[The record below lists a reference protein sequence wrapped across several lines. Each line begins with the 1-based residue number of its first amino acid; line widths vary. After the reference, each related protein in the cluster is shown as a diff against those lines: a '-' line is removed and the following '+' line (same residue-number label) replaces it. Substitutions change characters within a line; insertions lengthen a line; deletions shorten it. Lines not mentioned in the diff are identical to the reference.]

1 MINLKDFNLS
11 TIRGRITLL
20 AAGAVVT
27 LAIVGAFGMFQLH
40 TLSREATH
48 STERDYTT
56 IRLLKSVAEAR
67 HYFQSQVQEWKDT
80 LLRGND
86 PALYQHHF
94 SAFQKDHAAVD
105 NELKETR
112 ELVAQS
118 NLPNLANILTVAD
131 VDELVKLH
139 DELHDRYMAAIA
151 NYNPSHPAAGQ
162 EVDRT
167 IRGVDR
173 SFTAKLN
180 KIGDAVSE
188 YGKKEGE
195 ASQAHIADTI
205 GTTYWLT
212 VIALVLSIPLLA
224 VLGFFIARGI
234 LGNLASF
241 QGTIDQIQ
249 GGDYSARANIKTRD
263 ELGQLA
269 SAFNALLDGR
279 VETLANIQRENEK
292 LNESVLDLLRAVAQ
306 LSRKDLTVRIP
317 VSEDVTGAVSDAL
330 NLLAGETA
338 KVLQDVSNIS
348 AEVTAASLEV
358 QKQSDTMLL
367 NASRE
372 REEVDST
379 AQSLSHAAEA
389 MRQIADL
396 ALRTNEAADHAIRS
410 TQTALASVT
419 NTVSG
424 INSTR
429 DVIRETEKRIKRLG
443 ERSQE
448 ISGVVNLINTIA
460 ERTHILALNASMHA
474 ASAGEAGRG
483 FAVVADEVQRLAENA
498 RQATQQIAAL
508 VNNIQV
514 ETSDTVNTM
523 NSVIT
528 QIVEGSRL
536 AEQAGEQ
543 MQVTQKTTSD
553 LVSSVRQIA
562 ATSSEQIQV
571 SQELVQLASMIR
583 DNSQKTSEQLM
594 AQSSNTNSLV
604 EYAKQLLASV
614 RVFKLPA

>member
-1 MINLKDFNLS
+1 MTSIKDLNLS
-11 TIRGRITLL
+11 TIRAKITLL
-20 AAGAVVT
+20 SAGSVIL
-27 LAIVGAFGMFQLH
+27 LAIIGAFSVFQLYG
-40 TLSREATH
+40 LAGDATR
-48 STERDYTT
+48 STENDYLSM
-56 IRLLKSVAEAR
+56 RLLKSTTEVR

-86 PALYQHHF
+86 AALYAHHF
-94 SAFQKDHAAVD
+94 DAFEKDNSAVAR
-105 NELKETR
+105 ELAETR
-112 ELVAQS
+112 TLAVQ
-118 NLPNLANILTVAD
+118 ANIPNVLSPQD
-131 VDELVKLH
+131 LDELLKLH
-139 DELHDRYMAAIA
+139 EELHQRYLDAIR

-173 SFTAKLN
+173 AFTEKLN
-180 KIGDAVSE
+180 KIADGISVYAKHS
-188 YGKKEGE
+188 GE
-195 ASQAHIADTI
+195 ESRRQISANA
-205 GTTYWLT
+205 TTTLWLT
-212 VIALVLSIPLLA
+212 LIALLLA
-224 VLGFFIARGI
+224 IPVLAALGFFIARGI
-234 LGNLASF
+234 LRNLASF
-241 QGTIDQIQ
+241 QGTISQIQ
-249 GGDYSARANIKTRD
+249 AGDYSARANARTGD
-263 ELGQLA
+263 ELGELA
-269 SAFNALLDGR
+269 GAFNELLDGR

-306 LSRKDLTVRIP
+306 LARKDLTVKIP

-330 NLLAGETA
+330 NLLSSETA
-338 KVLQDVSNIS
+338 KVLLDVSNIS
-348 AEVTAASLEV
+348 ADVTSASLEV
-358 QKQSDTMLL
+358 QKQSDNMLL
-367 NASRE
+367 R
-372 REEVDST
+372 
-379 AQSLSHAAEA
+379 AAEERAEVEDTTRALSDAARA
-389 MRQIADL
+389 MTEIAAL
-396 ALRTNEAADHAIRS
+396 AQQTNEAADAAIRT
-410 TQTALASVT
+410 TQGALASVT
-419 NTVSG
+419 DTVSG

-523 NSVIT
+523 NTVIS

-536 AEQAGEQ
+536 AEQAGAQ
-543 MQVTQKTTSD
+543 MQLTQQTTSE

-562 ATSSEQIQV
+562 STSGEQIRV
-571 SQELVQLASMIR
+571 SQELVNLAAAIKG
-583 DNSQKTSEQLM
+583 NSERTSEQLIE
-594 AQSSNTNSLV
+594 QSNNTNSLV

-614 RVFKLPA
+614 RVFKLPG

>member
-1 MINLKDFNLS
+1 MINIKDFNLS
-11 TIRGRITLL
+11 TIRGRISLL
-20 AAGAVVT
+20 AAGAVVLLT
-27 LAIVGAFGMFQLH
+27 IVGAFSMYQLN
-40 TLSREATH
+40 TLSNEAKA
-48 STERDYTT
+48 SADSDYTT
-56 IRLLKSVAEAR
+56 IRLLKSITEAR

-86 PALYQHHF
+86 AGLYNHHF
-94 SAFQKDHAAVD
+94 SAFQKDHASVN

-112 ELVAQS
+112 SLVEK
-118 NLPNLANILTVAD
+118 ANIPSLLTVQD
-131 VDELVKLH
+131 VDELLRLH
-139 DELHDRYMAAIA
+139 NELHDKYMGAIA
-151 NYNPSHPAAGQ
+151 HYDPSHPTAGQ

-173 SFTAKLN
+173 SFTHRLDQIAESIADYSKR
-180 KIGDAVSE
+180 A
-188 YGKKEGE
+188 GE
-195 ASQAHIADTI
+195 ASQARIAAKTAFSFWA
-205 GTTYWLT
+205 TLL
-212 VIALVLSIPLLA
+212 ALVLAIPLLA
-224 VLGFFIARGI
+224 VIGFMIARGI
-234 LGNLASF
+234 LRGLAKF
-241 QGTIDQIQ
+241 QGTIDRIQ
-249 GGDYSARANIKTRD
+249 AGDYSARADASTRD

-269 SAFNALLDGR
+269 TAFNELLDGR
-279 VETLANIQRENEK
+279 VETLANIERENEK
-292 LNESVLDLLRAVAQ
+292 LNESVLDLLRAVALLAQ
-306 LSRKDLTVRIP
+306 KDLTVKVP

-330 NLLAGETA
+330 NLLTVETA
-338 KVLQDVSNIS
+338 KVLQDVSDIS
-348 AEVTAASLEV
+348 AEVTSASMSV
-358 QKQSDTMLL
+358 QKQSDDMLL
-367 NASRE
+367 NASKE
-372 REEVDST
+372 REEVDNT
-379 AQSLSHAAEA
+379 TQSLAHAAQA
-389 MRQIADL
+389 MQQIADL
-396 ALRTNEAADHAIRS
+396 ALRTNEAADNAIRS
-410 TQTALASVT
+410 TQTALSSVT

-523 NSVIT
+523 NTVIT

-543 MQVTQKTTSD
+543 MQLTQQTTSD

-562 ATSSEQIQV
+562 ASSSDQIRV
-571 SQELVQLASMIR
+571 GQELVDLAAMIKA
-583 DNSQKTSEQLM
+583 NSEKASEQLI
-594 AQSSNTNSLV
+594 AQSNNTNNLV

-614 RVFKLPA
+614 RVFKLPG

>member
-11 TIRGRITLL
+11 TIRGRISLL
-20 AAGAVVT
+20 AASAV
-27 LAIVGAFGMFQLH
+27 LALAGVGGFGMYQLYS
-40 TLSREATH
+40 LSNEATA
-48 STERDYTT
+48 STNSDYMS
-56 IRLLKSVAEAR
+56 IRLLKSITEAR

-86 PALYQHHF
+86 PGLYKHHF
-94 SAFQKDHAAVD
+94 TAFQKDHKSVNA
-105 NELKETR
+105 ELKETR
-112 ELVAQS
+112 ELAEK
-118 NLPNLANILTVAD
+118 ANIPSLITAND
-131 VDELVKLH
+131 VDELLRLH
-139 DELHDRYMAAIA
+139 NELHDKYMAAIA
-151 NYNPSHPAAGQ
+151 HYDPSHPTAGQ

-173 SFTAKLN
+173 SFTRRLDQIADGMSAYAK
-180 KIGDAVSE
+180 KA
-188 YGKKEGE
+188 GE
-195 ASQAHIADTI
+195 ASQARIAAKNRFTFWATLI
-205 GTTYWLT
+205 VL
-212 VIALVLSIPLLA
+212 ILSIPLLA
-224 VLGFFIARGI
+224 ALGYLIARGI
-234 LGNLASF
+234 LGNLAAF
-241 QGTIDQIQ
+241 QNTINKIH

-269 SAFNALLDGR
+269 TAFNELLDGR
-279 VETLANIQRENEK
+279 VETLATIQRENEK

-306 LSRKDLTVRIP
+306 LSQKDLTVRVP

-330 NLLAGETA
+330 NLLTSETA

-348 AEVTAASLEV
+348 AEVTSASMDV
-358 QKQSDTMLL
+358 QKQSDEMLV
-367 NASRE
+367 NASKE
-372 REEVDST
+372 REEVDT
-379 AQSLSHAAEA
+379 TTRSLSEAAEA
-389 MRQIADL
+389 MRRIADL
-396 ALRTNEAADHAIRS
+396 AQRTNEAADNAIRS
-410 TQTALASVT
+410 TQTALSSVT

-448 ISGVVNLINTIA
+448 ISGVVGLINTIA

-483 FAVVADEVQRLAENA
+483 FAVVADEVQRLAENS

-523 NSVIT
+523 NAVIT
-528 QIVEGSRL
+528 QIVDGSRL

-543 MQVTQKTTSD
+543 MELTQQTTSD
-553 LVSSVRQIA
+553 LVASVREIA
-562 ATSSEQIQV
+562 ASSAEQIRV
-571 SQELVQLASMIR
+571 GQELVSLASLIR
-583 DNSQKTSEQLM
+583 TNSEKTSEQLA
-594 AQSSNTNSLV
+594 AQSNNTNNLV

-614 RVFKLPA
+614 RVFKLPG